1 MAEPLTL
8 YKLMILSML
17 DHSKA
22 PLTNT
27 LLSDF
32 FLGKEYTTYFT
43 LQEALHELDDAQ
55 FIQQEASHNNIQY
68 SITPAGQE
76 SLHFFENKINSEIQS
91 DIKQYIAD
99 NHLQIEAST
108 ATVADYYITPEK
120 KYAVHCQFREK
131 GIPQLDLTL
140 TVRNKEQAEAICA
153 NWKKQTDDIY
163 MLLIDHLLK

>member
-1 MAEPLTL
+1 MAEPITL

-17 DHSKA
+17 DQSEA

-43 LQEALHELDDAQ
+43 LQEALHELDEAQ
-55 FIQQEASHNNIQY
+55 FIRQEASHSNVQY

-76 SLHFFENKINSEIQS
+76 SLRFFEDKINSGIQA

-99 NHLQIEAST
+99 NQIPIAAS
-108 ATVADYYITPEK
+108 ASAVADYYMTPEK
-120 KYAVHCQFREK
+120 KYAVHCQLREK
-131 GIPQLDLTL
+131 GIPQLDLTINVL
-140 TVRNKEQAEAICA
+140 NKAQAEVVCA
-153 NWKKQTDDIY
+153 NWKKQTDEIY

>member
-17 DHSKA
+17 HYSKT

-27 LLSDF
+27 FLSDF

-55 FIQQEASHNNIQY
+55 FIQQKASHNNIQY

-76 SLHFFENKINSEIQS
+76 SLQFFENKINSEIQS
-91 DIKQYIAD
+91 DIKQYLAD
-99 NHLQIEAST
+99 NHLQIAAST
-108 ATVADYYITPEK
+108 AAIADYYITPEK

-131 GIPQLDLTL
+131 GISQMDLTL
-140 TVRNKEQAEAICA
+140 TVRNKEQAEAICT
-153 NWKKQTDDIY
+153 NWKNQTDDIY
-163 MLLIDHLLK
+163 MLLIAHLLK

>member
-1 MAEPLTL
+1 MAEPTTL

-17 DHSKA
+17 EQSDA

-43 LQEALHELDDAQ
+43 LQEALHELNEAQ
-55 FIQQEASHNNIQY
+55 FIQQEASHNNVQY

-76 SLHFFENKINSEIQS
+76 SLHFFANKINSEIQA
-91 DIKQYIAD
+91 DMKQYIAE
-99 NHLQIEAST
+99 NKIPIAAST
-108 ATVADYYITPEK
+108 SSVADYYITPQK
-120 KYAVHCQFREK
+120 KYAVHCQLREK

-140 TVRNKEQAEAICA
+140 NVMNKEQAEVICA
-153 NWKKQTDDIY
+153 NWRQQADDIY

>member
-1 MAEPLTL
+1 
-8 YKLMILSML
+8 ML
-17 DHSKA
+17 EQSTA

-55 FIQQEASHNNIQY
+55 FIRKEVSHNNIQY
-68 SITPAGQE
+68 SITPAGKE
-76 SLHFFENKINSEIQS
+76 SLHFFENKINSEIMT
-91 DIKQYIAD
+91 DMKQFIHDHKIPIA
-99 NHLQIEAST
+99 ASA

-140 TVRNKEQAEAICA
+140 NVMNKEQAEIICA
-153 NWKKQTDDIY
+153 NWKQQTSEIY
-163 MLLIDHLLK
+163 MLLLDQLLK

>member
-1 MAEPLTL
+1 MAEPITL

-17 DHSKA
+17 EHSEA

-43 LQEALHELDDAQ
+43 LQEALHELDEAQ
-55 FIQQEASHNNIQY
+55 FIQQEASHDIQY
-68 SITPAGQE
+68 TITPAGQE
-76 SLHFFENKINSEIQS
+76 SLSFFENKINSEIQA
-91 DIKQYIAD
+91 DIKQYIAE
-99 NHLQIEAST
+99 NQLPIAAST
-108 ATVADYYITPEK
+108 AAVADYYITPEK
-120 KYAVHCQFREK
+120 KYAVHCQLREK

-140 TVRNKEQAEAICA
+140 NVRNKEQAEVICA
-153 NWKKQTDDIY
+153 NWKKQIDDIY

>member
-1 MAEPLTL
+1 MAEPITL
-8 YKLMILSML
+8 YKLMVLSML
-17 DHSKA
+17 EQSKA

-43 LQEALHELDDAQ
+43 LQEALHELNEAQ
-55 FIQQEASHNNIQY
+55 FIRQEASHNNVQY
-68 SITPAGQE
+68 TITPAGEE

-91 DIKQYIAD
+91 DIRQYIED
-99 NHLQIEAST
+99 QNLQIA
-108 ATVADYYITPEK
+108 ADADAIADYYITPEK
-120 KYAVHCQFREK
+120 KYAVHCQLREK

-140 TVRNKEQAEAICA
+140 NVRNKEQAEAICA
-153 NWKKQTDDIY
+153 NWRRQTDDIY

>member
-17 DHSKA
+17 EHSEA

-43 LQEALHELDDAQ
+43 LQEALHELDEAQ
-55 FIQQEASHNNIQY
+55 FIQQEASHSNIQY

-76 SLHFFENKINSEIQS
+76 SLHFFENKINSEIQA

-99 NHLQIEAST
+99 NQLPIAAS
-108 ATVADYYITPEK
+108 ASAVADYYITPEK
-120 KYAVHCQFREK
+120 NTPF
-131 GIPQLDLTL
+131 
-140 TVRNKEQAEAICA
+140 TVRYAKKESHSWI
-153 NWKKQTDDIY
+153 
-163 MLLIDHLLK
+163 

>member
-27 LLSDF
+27 MLSDF

-43 LQEALHELDDAQ
+43 LQEALHELDEAQ
-55 FIQQEASHNNIQY
+55 FIRQEASHNNIQY

-76 SLHFFENKINSEIQS
+76 SLHFFENKINSGIQE
-91 DIKQYIAD
+91 DIQQYLTDHQLSIASS
-99 NHLQIEAST
+99 AS
-108 ATVADYYITPEK
+108 AVADYYITPEK
-120 KYAVHCQFREK
+120 KYAVHCQLREK

-140 TVRNKEQAEAICA
+140 NVRNKEQAEAICA
-153 NWKKQTDDIY
+153 NWKNQTDDIY

>member
-1 MAEPLTL
+1 MAEPITL

-17 DHSKA
+17 DHSDT

-43 LQEALHELDDAQ
+43 LQEALHELNDAQ

-76 SLHFFENKINSEIQS
+76 SLHFFKNKINKEIQS
-91 DIKQYIAD
+91 DIKQYIAE
-99 NHLQIEAST
+99 HKLLIENST
-108 ATVADYYITPEK
+108 SAVADYYITPEK
-120 KYAVHCQFREK
+120 KYAVHCQLREK

-140 TVRNKEQAEAICA
+140 NVRNKDQAEAICT
-153 NWKKQTDDIY
+153 NWKTQTDDIY
-163 MLLIDHLLK
+163 MMLIDQLLK

>member
-1 MAEPLTL
+1 MAEPTTL

-17 DHSKA
+17 DQSEA

-43 LQEALHELDDAQ
+43 LQEALHELDEDQ
-55 FIQQEASHNNIQY
+55 FIRQEASHNNVQY

-76 SLHFFENKINSEIQS
+76 SLHFFENKINSEIQA
-91 DIKQYIAD
+91 DMKQYIAE
-99 NHLQIEAST
+99 NQIPIAAS
-108 ATVADYYITPEK
+108 ASAVADYYMTPEK
-120 KYAVHCQFREK
+120 KYAVHCQLREK

-140 TVRNKEQAEAICA
+140 NVMNKAQAEVICA
-153 NWKKQTDDIY
+153 NWKNQTDDIY
-163 MLLIDHLLK
+163 MMLIDHLLK

>member
-1 MAEPLTL
+1 MAEPITL

-17 DHSKA
+17 EQSEA
-22 PLTNT
+22 PLTNS

-43 LQEALHELDDAQ
+43 LQEALHELNEAQ
-55 FIQQEASHNNIQY
+55 FIRQEASHSNVQY

-76 SLHFFENKINSEIQS
+76 SLHFFNNKINSEIQAE
-91 DIKQYIAD
+91 IRQYINENRIPIA
-99 NHLQIEAST
+99 AS
-108 ATVADYYITPEK
+108 AAAVADYYITPEK

-140 TVRNKEQAEAICA
+140 NVHTREQAEAICT
-153 NWKKQTDDIY
+153 NWKNQTDDIY

>member
-1 MAEPLTL
+1 MAEPITL

-17 DHSKA
+17 DQSEA

-55 FIQQEASHNNIQY
+55 FIQQEASHSNVQY

-76 SLHFFENKINSEIQS
+76 SLRFFEDKINSEIQA

-99 NHLQIEAST
+99 NQIPIAAS
-108 ATVADYYITPEK
+108 ASAVADYYMTPEK
-120 KYAVHCQFREK
+120 KYAVHCQLREK
-131 GIPQLDLTL
+131 GIPQLDLTINVL
-140 TVRNKEQAEAICA
+140 NKAQAEVVCA
-153 NWKKQTDDIY
+153 NWKTQTDDIY